1 MALRCL
7 AWLGSTQLVSERQR
21 SHNKNR
27 NIWHTGTHTRAHTRT
42 HDPEVELSTPPP
54 PVPTL
59 FFSNNVE
66 QQTVQRLVWFSVGII
81 NWAQTALLSGC
92 TRESALSQPKQHTER
107 APRVH
112 TRERRCKRARRH
124 TQTHRRVYTWYLHEI
139 TRAAWEQSK
148 SWRGEWPK
156 TAKRAQKVRESAIII
171 LKLKCIF

>member
-1 MALRCL
+1 MINCSNTRTPCMMMGPIRFLPGPGYQRKKKNSNRTPEISSSSSSKAMALRCL

-42 HDPEVELSTPPP
+42 YDPEVELTTPPP
-54 PVPTL
+54 PEPTL

-92 TRESALSQPKQHTER
+92 TRERAHWVSQSNTQREHR
-107 APRVH
+107 AY
-112 TRERRCKRARRH
+112 TRERAS
-124 TQTHRRVYTWYLHEI
+124 L
-139 TRAAWEQSK
+139 
-148 SWRGEWPK
+148 
-156 TAKRAQKVRESAIII
+156 
-171 LKLKCIF
+171 